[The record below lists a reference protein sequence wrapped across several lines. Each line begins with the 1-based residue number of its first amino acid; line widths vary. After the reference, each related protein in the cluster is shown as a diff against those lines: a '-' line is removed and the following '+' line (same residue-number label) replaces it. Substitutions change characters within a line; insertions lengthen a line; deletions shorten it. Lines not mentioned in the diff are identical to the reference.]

1 MNSIGTG
8 YYLYASQFS
17 PDGRVFQIEYADK
30 AVENSGTA
38 IGIRGK
44 DGVVFAVEKIVTSK
58 LYEKGANR
66 RIFNIDT
73 HVGMA
78 TAGVIADSRQIADIA
93 SDEAATYRSDYGSQ
107 IPLPFLQQRVS
118 TYMHAYTLYSSIR
131 PFGSAV
137 MLGSWTKE
145 DGAAMYC
152 SGPNGVGYGY
162 WGYAAGKAKS
172 SAKTELEKI
181 KMQEKTC
188 AELIKEAAR
197 IIYMVHDEVKDKM
210 FELELSWVGEFSNG
224 VHQRVPED
232 VHAEA
237 ERFAKAA
244 LEEDSDSDDEDMS

>member
-1 MNSIGTG
+1 
-8 YYLYASQFS
+8 
-17 PDGRVFQIEYADK
+17 
-30 AVENSGTA
+30 
-38 IGIRGK
+38 
-44 DGVVFAVEKIVTSK
+44 
-58 LYEKGANR
+58 
-66 RIFNIDT
+66 
-73 HVGMA
+73 
-78 TAGVIADSRQIADIA
+78 
-93 SDEAATYRSDYGSQ
+93 
-107 IPLPFLQQRVS
+107 
-118 TYMHAYTLYSSIR
+118 MHAYTLYSSIR

-172 SAKTELEKI
+172 SAKTELEKL
-181 KMQEKTC
+181 KMQDLTC
-188 AELIKEAAR
+188 AELIKEASR

-224 VHQRVPED
+224 VHQRVPEA

-244 LEEDSDSDDEDMS
+244 MEEDSDSDDEDMS

>member
-1 MNSIGTG
+1 MSSIGTG
-8 YYLYASQFS
+8 YDLSASQFS
-17 PDGRVFQIEYADK
+17 PDGRVFQIEYAEK

-38 IGIRGK
+38 VGIRGK

-78 TAGVIADSRQIADIA
+78 AAGLIADARSLADIA
-93 SDEAATYRSDYGSQ
+93 RDEASSYRSDYGSP
-107 IPLPFLQQRVS
+107 ISLPYLCQRTSV
-118 TYMHAYTLYSSIR
+118 YMHAYTLYSSIR
-131 PFGSAV
+131 PFGANII
-137 MLGSWTKE
+137 LGSWNKE
-145 DGAAMYC
+145 DGAQMY
-152 SGPNGVGYGY
+152 SMGPNGVGEGH
-162 WGYAAGKAKS
+162 WGCAAGKAKS
-172 SAKTELEKI
+172 NAKTELEKL
-181 KMQEKTC
+181 KMKDMTC

-224 VHQRVPED
+224 VHQRVPND
-232 VHAEA
+232 IHAEA
-237 ERFAKAA
+237 EKFAKSA

>member
-1 MNSIGTG
+1 MSSIGTG
-8 YYLYASQFS
+8 YDLSASQFS
-17 PDGRVFQIEYADK
+17 PDGRVFQIEYAEK

-38 IGIRGK
+38 VGIRGK

-78 TAGVIADSRQIADIA
+78 AAGLIADARSLAEIAR
-93 SDEAATYRSDYGSQ
+93 DEASSYRSDYGSP
-107 IPLPFLQQRVS
+107 ISLPFLCQRTSV
-118 TYMHAYTLYSSIR
+118 YMHAYTLYSSIR
-131 PFGSAV
+131 PFGANII
-137 MLGSWTKE
+137 LGSWNKE
-145 DGAAMYC
+145 DGAQMY
-152 SGPNGVGYGY
+152 SMGPNGVGEGH
-162 WGYAAGKAKS
+162 WGCAAGKAKS
-172 SAKTELEKI
+172 NAKTELEKL
-181 KMQEKTC
+181 KMKDMTC

-224 VHQRVPED
+224 VHQRVPND
-232 VHAEA
+232 IHAEA
-237 ERFAKAA
+237 EKFAKSA

>member
-1 MNSIGTG
+1 MG
-8 YYLYASQFS
+8 
-17 PDGRVFQIEYADK
+17 EK

-78 TAGVIADSRQIADIA
+78 AAGVIADARQLAEIA
-93 SDEAATYRSDYGSQ
+93 SDEAASYRSDYGSP
-107 IPLPFLQQRVS
+107 IPLPFLNQRVS

-131 PFGSAV
+131 PFGATI
-137 MLGSWTKE
+137 MLGTWDKQ
-145 DGAAMYC
+145 DGAQMY
-152 SGPNGVGYGY
+152 SMGPNGVGYGY
-162 WGYAAGKAKS
+162 WGCAAGKAKS
-172 SAKTELEKI
+172 NAKTELEKL
-181 KMQEKTC
+181 KMADMPCEQ
-188 AELIKEAAR
+188 LIKEAAR

-224 VHQRVPED
+224 VHQKVPKNIHE
-232 VHAEA
+232 EA
-237 ERFAKAA
+237 EKFAKSAM
-244 LEEDSDSDDEDMS
+244 EEDSDSDDEDMS

>member
-1 MNSIGTG
+1 MSSIGTG
-8 YYLYASQFS
+8 YDLSASQFS

-38 IGIRGK
+38 VGIRGK

-78 TAGVIADSRQIADIA
+78 AAGLIADARQLAEIAR
-93 SDEAATYRSDYGSQ
+93 DEAASYRSDYRAP
-107 IPLPFLQQRVS
+107 IPLDYLNQRVS

-131 PFGSAV
+131 PFGTTV
-137 MLGSWTKE
+137 MLGSWDKQQ
-145 DGAAMYC
+145 GAQLYSM
-152 SGPNGVGYGY
+152 GPNGVGYGY
-162 WGYAAGKAKS
+162 WGAAAGKAKS
-172 SAKTELEKI
+172 NAKTELEKL
-181 KMQEKTC
+181 KMKDMTC
-188 AELIKEAAR
+188 AELVKEAAR

-210 FELELSWVGEFSNG
+210 FELELSWVGDFTNG
-224 VHQRVPED
+224 VHQRVPND

-237 ERFAKAA
+237 EKFAKSA